1 MSKSLFFAAT
11 ILAASPVL
19 AVPQDGESV
28 KDEIQAL
35 KDRLAE
41 LEKRLAEKHEKE
53 EKLVVVEKRKV
64 SEDSAT
70 AETSKTRTVAYD
82 TGVHAR
88 LAKVE
93 EKVEDNKNWPI
104 KIHGAVRFQYE
115 YNDYKSGNENRGGD
129 LDFDIFRLN
138 FDGEMGDV
146 ILSAEYRWFHY
157 MDAVKHAWFGYNFTD
172 NWQGQVGVVKVPFGN
187 MPYNSHSYFFNSTFY
202 VGLEDE
208 HDNGIRFLYRSD
220 DWHFDIAY
228 HKSDEQGGVDGSVSD
243 RTARYNYDTVGV
255 RLPEQGSPDDAYGPP
270 GLPIGESNSYAL
282 RGARIFHFDE
292 DHNLEVGLSAQGN
305 NFYSGSSPREINEQ
319 GERVPVYPNIVAF
332 ENQNVGNRFAWGA
345 HGNYNNGPWNVQL
358 QYADYEYDLEVEN
371 TGVYMG
377 AYAYYDA
384 IPTEA
389 KIYTGNVA
397 YTLPVEFG
405 PVTSLTFYN
414 DHSII
419 TDKAGYQDDTWM
431 NVLGVAVAAGGGFYT
446 YVDFVRAKNQPFIG
460 GNTATDGGD
469 VNNRFNINF
478 GYYF

>member
-11 ILAASPVL
+11 MLAASPVL
-19 AVPQDGESV
+19 AVPQDGGSV

-35 KDRLAE
+35 KERLAE
-41 LEKRLAEKHEKE
+41 LEQRLAEKEQEEKE
-53 EKLVVVEKRKV
+53 KVVVVEKRKV
-64 SEDSAT
+64 SEDAPADEKT
-70 AETSKTRTVAYD
+70 DTRTVAYD

-88 LAKVE
+88 LDKLEKKTE
-93 EKVEDNKNWPI
+93 ENENWPI

-115 YNDYKSGNENRGGD
+115 YNDYNSGNENRGGD

-138 FDGEMGDV
+138 FDGEIGDV

-157 MDAVKHAWFGYNFTD
+157 MDVVKHAWFGYNFTE

-208 HDNGIRFLYRSD
+208 HDNGIRLRYRSD

-228 HKSDEQGGVDGSVSD
+228 HKSDEQGGVDGSTSD

-255 RLPEQGSPDDAYGPP
+255 RLPEQGSPEDAYGPP

-282 RGARIFHFDE
+282 RGARIFHFDD

-305 NFYSGSSPREINEQ
+305 NFYSGTVAEQ
-319 GERVPVYPNIVAF
+319 F
-332 ENQNVGNRFAWGA
+332 ESAYSQYNDQNVGNRFAWGA

-397 YTLPVEFG
+397 YTLPVEIG
-405 PVTSLTFYN
+405 PITSLTFYN

-460 GNTATDGGD
+460 GNIATDGGE